1 MIDNSDDAHIQ
12 SPHGCEFEGLT
23 HEGRRLEL
31 WVDDPEIGEPAF
43 RWFESDADDLIN
55 AYGSHVSRDGTDAVT
70 EVFETLPGSEWVMS
84 VSTYGSWYRVWAKLR
99 DE

>member
-12 SPHGCEFEGLT
+12 SPHGREFEGLT

-43 RWFESDADDLIN
+43 RWFESDA
-55 AYGSHVSRDGTDAVT
+55 SRYEVT
-70 EVFETLPGSEWVMS
+70 CNS
-84 VSTYGSWYRVWAKLR
+84 VPVPALSGRLLMVAAMK
-99 DE
+99 EAIA